1 MKRAFICL
9 CVLSL
14 GLSACVKRPDA
25 LAPVVNIT
33 SPKSGTV
40 RTAENLQIS
49 GYALDDEGVR
59 AVRVNGLDL
68 LGESIYE
75 GQRDKK
81 LVRFAFIPQSV
92 GEGRWAS
99 TIQVEDVDGRV
110 TALDFPLEID
120 TTPPTLEL
128 TGVEGLA
135 DGLVRVV
142 GVARDNDQVGRVSVS
157 GTDISFIPAPQVSFS
172 LDVAREGLEIV
183 VTDQAGNQI
192 IEQP

>member
-1 MKRAFICL
+1 MKRALFSACL
-9 CVLSL
+9 LL
-14 GLSACVKRPDA
+14 GLSACMNRSDS
-25 LAPVVNIT
+25 LAPLVNIT

-49 GYALDDEGVR
+49 GYALDDEGIR
-59 AVRVNGLDL
+59 SVRVNGLDL
-68 LGESIYE
+68 LAERIYE

-92 GEGRWAS
+92 GEGQWAS
-99 TIQVEDVDGRV
+99 TIEVTDIDGRV

-120 TTPPTLEL
+120 TTPPTLEI

-135 DGLVRVV
+135 EDRVRVV

-172 LDVAREGLEIV
+172 LDVARAGLEII
-183 VTDQAGNQI
+183 VTDQAGNRI
-192 IEQP
+192 VEQPQ

>member
-1 MKRAFICL
+1 MKRLLL
-9 CVLSL
+9 CTGLL
-14 GLSACVKRPDA
+14 MGLSACVERSDA

-59 AVRVNGLDL
+59 AVRVNSLDL
-68 LGESIYE
+68 LNEAIYAD
-75 GQRDKK
+75 QRDKK
-81 LVRFAFIPQSV
+81 LVRFAFIPQEV

-99 TIQVEDVDGRV
+99 TIEVEDVDGRV
-110 TALDFPLEID
+110 TTLDFPLEID
-120 TTPPTLEL
+120 TTPPTLEI

-135 DGLVRVV
+135 DGRVRVV
-142 GVARDNDQVGRVSVS
+142 GTARDNDQVGRVSVS

-183 VTDQAGNQI
+183 VTDQAGNRI
-192 IEQP
+192 VEQPQ

>member
-1 MKRAFICL
+1 MNR
-9 CVLSL
+9 SD
-14 GLSACVKRPDA
+14 S
-25 LAPVVNIT
+25 LAPLVNIT

-49 GYALDDEGVR
+49 GYALDDEGIR
-59 AVRVNGLDL
+59 SVRVNGLDL
-68 LGESIYE
+68 LAERIYE

-92 GEGRWAS
+92 GEGQWAS
-99 TIQVEDVDGRV
+99 TIEVTDIDGRV

-120 TTPPTLEL
+120 TTPPTLEI

-135 DGLVRVV
+135 EDRVRVV

-172 LDVAREGLEIV
+172 LDVAREGLEII
-183 VTDQAGNQI
+183 VTDQAGNRI
-192 IEQP
+192 VEQPQ